1 MLIFPVTHSAT
12 SLTSRN
18 IKKERI
24 AQSRETLRSWLFY
37 TPNLR
42 IYKLILQHYDWHL
55 GHREWFPV
63 RDKPQIVPHV

>member
-12 SLTSRN
+12 SLISRN

-42 IYKLILQHYDWHL
+42 IYKLILQELHQ
-55 GHREWFPV
+55 
-63 RDKPQIVPHV
+63 PQL